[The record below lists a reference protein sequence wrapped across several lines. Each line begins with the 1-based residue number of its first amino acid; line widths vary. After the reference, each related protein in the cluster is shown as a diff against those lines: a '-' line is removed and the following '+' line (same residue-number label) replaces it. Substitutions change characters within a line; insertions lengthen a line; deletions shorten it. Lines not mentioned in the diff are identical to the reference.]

1 MSQEYVIALYLRVSM
16 EDKKIKN
23 EAQKESQSITS
34 QRELLLEFIQQ
45 RKEFFQCKIIELC
58 DDGY

>member
-45 RKEFFQCKIIELC
+45 RKEFFQ
-58 DDGY
+58 

>member
-23 EAQKESQSITS
+23 ELQNAYNTVGEI
-34 QRELLLEFIQQ
+34 LNILNN
-45 RKEFFQCKIIELC
+45 
-58 DDGY
+58 